1 VHAAGQPMRCYFNLV
16 HTHQTIVDDEGVEV
30 DDLGEARTLTREVAA
45 EMIQNGEADIAGWCG
60 WRLDVVDGPGT
71 VLFTL
76 SLAECVAQS
85 QPGQALRQSVSAG
98 RSY

>member
-1 VHAAGQPMRCYFNLV
+1 MHAAGRPMRCYFNLV

-30 DDLGEARTLTREVAA
+30 DDLGEVRTLSKVAA
-45 EMIQNGEADIAGWCG
+45 EMIQNGEADIAGWRG

-71 VLFTL
+71 ILFTL

>member
-1 VHAAGQPMRCYFNLV
+1 MRCYFNLV
-16 HTHQTIVDDEGVEV
+16 HTHHTIVDDEGVEV
-30 DDLGEARTLTREVAA
+30 DDLGEVRTLTRKVAA
-45 EMIQNGEADIAGWCG
+45 EMIQTGEADIAGWCG

-71 VLFTL
+71 ILFTL

-85 QPGQALRQSVSAG
+85 QPGLALRQSVSAG